1 MVLISPNGKNTG
13 IPYAYLLVLIGQML
27 SISIIEIVRSYCASV
42 AAKKV
47 LRTAIRSQVTWIAI
61 ELSDLKDAK
70 IPNKFERHL
79 WCSYWLFNNTLM
91 LQDLIAAAPT
101 PTASFPNWNAKS
113 LQAAAES
120 MYTKNKIQVRR
131 QDGSYYLE
139 HSLCSPVFV
148 PQITG
153 LLFCE
158 LVTEN
163 VSVRHWV
170 AKVAAPPPASLGA
183 PLSILVTEVVSVL
196 GPVMTKVSKS
206 KRSYG
211 WNVNPLQYQ

>member
-1 MVLISPNGKNTG
+1 MVLISPNRKNTG

-47 LRTAIRSQVTWIAI
+47 LRTAIRSQITWIAI

-70 IPNKFERHL
+70 IPNEFEIHF
-79 WCSYWLFNNTLM
+79 WCTYWLFNNTLM

-120 MYTKNKIQVRR
+120 MYTKIKFRLGDKMDLTIQNTHYV
-131 QDGSYYLE
+131 L
-139 HSLCSPVFV
+139 LC
-148 PQITG
+148 
-153 LLFCE
+153 LFRKLRGCYFA
-158 LVTEN
+158 N
-163 VSVRHWV
+163 
-170 AKVAAPPPASLGA
+170 
-183 PLSILVTEVVSVL
+183 
-196 GPVMTKVSKS
+196 
-206 KRSYG
+206 
-211 WNVNPLQYQ
+211 

>member
-1 MVLISPNGKNTG
+1 
-13 IPYAYLLVLIGQML
+13 
-27 SISIIEIVRSYCASV
+27 
-42 AAKKV
+42 
-47 LRTAIRSQVTWIAI
+47 
-61 ELSDLKDAK
+61 
-70 IPNKFERHL
+70 
-79 WCSYWLFNNTLM
+79 
-91 LQDLIAAAPT
+91 
-101 PTASFPNWNAKS
+101 
-113 LQAAAES
+113 

-163 VSVRHWV
+163 VSVRHCV

-183 PLSILVTEVVSVL
+183 PLRILVTEVVSVL

-211 WNVNPLQYQ
+211 